1 MGLVVWSVAFNLGAF
16 GVVFFK
22 DVFAVVVTA
31 TVALLVS
38 FVVPEVFAGP
48 LWAVRLLL
56 ASPAAW
62 LIAAVTIDHSVT
74 EAATDPVL
82 GPIGLC
88 VALAATPYTLWL
100 MITALVPQLDQIR
113 GHRLALALAGI
124 VVVVG
129 TAGWLV
135 GQANHHFLHCD
146 DFTISGNDRP
156 RNCANLPA
164 SPR

>member
-56 ASPAAW
+56 AGSMAHRRRDDRPFS
-62 LIAAVTIDHSVT
+62 D
-74 EAATDPVL
+74 
-82 GPIGLC
+82 GG
-88 VALAATPYTLWL
+88 
-100 MITALVPQLDQIR
+100 
-113 GHRLALALAGI
+113 GHRPGPRPHRT
-124 VVVVG
+124 VRG
-129 TAGWLV
+129 TGSHPLP
-135 GQANHHFLHCD
+135 
-146 DFTISGNDRP
+146 SG
-156 RNCANLPA
+156 
-164 SPR
+164 